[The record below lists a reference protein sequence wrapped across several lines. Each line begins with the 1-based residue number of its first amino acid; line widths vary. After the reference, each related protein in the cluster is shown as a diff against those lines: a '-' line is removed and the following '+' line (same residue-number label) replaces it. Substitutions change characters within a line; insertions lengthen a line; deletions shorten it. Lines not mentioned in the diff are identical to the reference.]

1 MRMKRSIFSGCVWLA
16 ALCAVHSLAAR
27 PCGTGEVAALRS
39 VPADAAVAAYPAG
52 PDGAPGVADSI
63 WSGRSAPGVGG
74 AVGLSGLH
82 DGASGVLCPSV
93 GAAEPGLSAYPVPS
107 RRPLDRR
114 IHRGYASWERVAP
127 THLRLQYAGSIGIAS
142 AGMGWDY
149 GRRGQWETE
158 LLVGV
163 VPAYH
168 SDKAKITLTLRET
181 FVPWSIACGGRLS
194 VEPLA
199 CGFYFS
205 TLLSDRFW
213 VRQPERYPKGYY
225 FFSTRLRSYV
235 FLGPRVTCRV
245 NDRRSDRLL
254 RAVTFCCECSTCD
267 LYVLS
272 RWNNRT
278 LRARDMLSLSFGV
291 KFQLFDSRRE
301 VCAVH
306 GTR

>member
-1 MRMKRSIFSGCVWLA
+1 MKRSIFSGCVWFA

-27 PCGTGEVAALRS
+27 PCGTGEVAALLP
-39 VPADAAVAAYPAG
+39 VPADTTVAACPAG
-52 PDGAPGVADSI
+52 PDGASGVADST
-63 WSGRSAPGVGG
+63 WSGRSVPGVAG

-82 DGASGVLCPSV
+82 DGASGVRRPPV
-93 GAAEPGLSAYPVPS
+93 GAAEPGLSAYPVPG

-181 FVPWSIACGGRLS
+181 FVPWSIACGGRS
-194 VEPLA
+194 
-199 CGFYFS
+199 S
-205 TLLSDRFW
+205 
-213 VRQPERYPKGYY
+213 
-225 FFSTRLRSYV
+225 RSPAV
-235 FLGPRVTCRV
+235 FTSPRC
-245 NDRRSDRLL
+245 
-254 RAVTFCCECSTCD
+254 
-267 LYVLS
+267 
-272 RWNNRT
+272 
-278 LRARDMLSLSFGV
+278 
-291 KFQLFDSRRE
+291 
-301 VCAVH
+301 
-306 GTR
+306 